1 MKRYSIKDM
10 INTPHEGEVTS
21 YKNQIA
27 ILVAKL
33 YETQTPKKLFAIDA
47 FAIGHVLKGSCTFEF
62 NNEKSRL
69 EPRDVLILTPTHTCR
84 IAECDPDLA
93 VRFLLLDSNSYNLSV
108 HLNYIVKSETW
119 IQTYFHPVIKLNK
132 DESDII
138 NECTDRIVKQIKR
151 SDCAVRSTFIRLAI
165 TWHHMELDNIMQKQ
179 HNEITDNVPLTRQ
192 QVLARQLYRL
202 IINNYQKEHHT
213 KYYAGQMCMTP
224 QYLNQI
230 TSNVFGKSLSAIIS
244 DILFSTART
253 MILASEKSI
262 QEIADELNFPDQ
274 ASFSKFI
281 KKKSGISPNAM
292 RKVNPHQE
300 SI

>member
-1 MKRYSIKDM
+1 
-10 INTPHEGEVTS
+10 
-21 YKNQIA
+21 
-27 ILVAKL
+27 
-33 YETQTPKKLFAIDA
+33 
-47 FAIGHVLKGSCTFEF
+47 
-62 NNEKSRL
+62 
-69 EPRDVLILTPTHTCR
+69 
-84 IAECDPDLA
+84 
-93 VRFLLLDSNSYNLSV
+93 
-108 HLNYIVKSETW
+108 
-119 IQTYFHPVIKLNK
+119 
-132 DESDII
+132 
-138 NECTDRIVKQIKR
+138 
-151 SDCAVRSTFIRLAI
+151 
-165 TWHHMELDNIMQKQ
+165 
-179 HNEITDNVPLTRQ
+179 
-192 QVLARQLYRL
+192 
-202 IINNYQKEHHT
+202 
-213 KYYAGQMCMTP
+213 MTP